1 MTREEEFMH
10 RLLSTFRVEAD
21 EHIRAISGDLQ
32 ALQTLPEG
40 TERAA
45 RIETVF
51 RAIHSLKGAA
61 RAIDLRSVES
71 ICQAMETVLAA
82 TKKGLIRLSAVVIES
97 LIRGVDKIEDMLT
110 AAPGQDVS
118 GNGELIEELGR
129 IATSASPAESSPT
142 SDGIPETPARASSPP
157 PQESNPTEAHD
168 SAPGSPRL
176 TQAPVPHTP
185 GEGTI
190 RLPAARLDALLLQVE
205 ELLSAKL
212 ASTQR
217 SEELVSLRAQLAEV
231 KKNSRIISGEQP
243 SLQTLA
249 DSLKTRSLRDTRVLA
264 SLKRVLE
271 CLAQDQSLIE
281 TLDVKMAALTKAS
294 QEDHRQLNR
303 MVDNLLED
311 AKKVLM
317 LPFSSLLEPLPRMIR
332 DVCREQGKEADLKV
346 TGGEVEI
353 DKRIL
358 EQLKDP
364 LIHLVRNSIDHGLER
379 PTERE
384 RLGKPRRGN
393 IHLSIAQVESSKV
406 EIIITDDGRGI
417 DLQKV
422 KLAAVKA
429 GALNQEDA
437 SRLAQEDL
445 TRFIFRSGISTSPII
460 TDLSGRGLGLAIVM
474 ERVEEL
480 GGSVSVSTLVG
491 GGSTFRMVLPLS
503 MATFRGTFVESGGQ
517 LFVIPTVNVER
528 VLRLKIGDIATVEN
542 RESVV
547 LDGRAVSLARLDR
560 ALGLPTAALPQ
571 DPTASMPV
579 VVAVSGD
586 RRIAFTIDRVL
597 FEREVLVKNLG
608 RQLTRLRN
616 IAAATVLGTGR
627 VVPILNI
634 RDLLAS
640 AISLSGGS
648 STTAVAKTAG
658 GGETAGATKSILIVE
673 DSITSRMLLKN
684 ILESAGYRVT
694 TAVDGQD
701 GLTTLKTAS
710 FDLVVSDVQMP
721 RMDGYEL
728 TSKIRQDKVLSE
740 LPVILVTSLGSR
752 EDRERGIEAGASA
765 YIIKTSFD
773 QGNLLETVKRLI

>member
-1 MTREEEFMH
+1 MQSH
-10 RLLSTFRVEAD
+10 
-21 EHIRAISGDLQ
+21 
-32 ALQTLPEG
+32 EG
-40 TERAA
+40 GVT
-45 RIETVF
+45 IETVF

-82 TKKGLIRLSAVVIES
+82 TKKGLIRLSAFAIET
-97 LIRGVDKIEDMLT
+97 LIRGVDKIEDML
-110 AAPGQDVS
+110 AASPGQDVS
-118 GNGELIEELGR
+118 GTSELIEELGR
-129 IATSASPAESSPT
+129 ITVAVSSADSSLNSSEGHIATQPPLASSTPQQETKPAAVPDSPAP
-142 SDGIPETPARASSPP
+142 
-157 PQESNPTEAHD
+157 
-168 SAPGSPRL
+168 SAPHPA
-176 TQAPVPHTP
+176 THTP

-217 SEELVSLRAQLAEV
+217 SEELVSLRAQLAEI

-243 SLQTLA
+243 SLQILA
-249 DSLKTRSLRDTRVLA
+249 DSMKTRSHRDTRVLA

-281 TLDVKMAALTKAS
+281 TLDGKIAALTKTS

-317 LPFSSLLEPLPRMIR
+317 LSFSSLLEPLPRMIR

-379 PTERE
+379 PAERE
-384 RLGKPRRGN
+384 RLGKLRRGN

-429 GALNQEDA
+429 GALNQEEA

-480 GGSVSVSTLVG
+480 GGSVSVSTMVG

-517 LFVIPTVNVER
+517 LFVIPTANVER

-547 LDGRAVSLARLDR
+547 LDGRAVSLARLDQ

-571 DPTASMPV
+571 DPKASLPV

-640 AISLSGGS
+640 AISLSGGRS
-648 STTAVAKTAG
+648 STMAAKAAG
-658 GGETAGATKSILIVE
+658 DGEAAGATKSILIVE

-701 GLTTLKTAS
+701 GLTTLKTAP